1 LEQVINQSLKE
12 LTLTKKIQTD
22 EDKAK
27 QHLLC
32 SDGEIPEHIAIIMD
46 GNGRWAKSK
55 GSIRLHG
62 HKVGVDSVRDI
73 TEACAQLGIQY
84 LTLYAFSTENWG
96 RPSAEVRG
104 LMRLLVSSL
113 RKEADNLHENNIRL
127 VTIGQMDRFPIDCQD
142 ELKEAIDLT
151 HANTRLQLCL
161 ALSYSGRW
169 DITEAVKKIAHH
181 VHNGRLDPDLINDQM
196 ISDHLSTA
204 DVPDPDLIIR
214 TSGEYRIS
222 NFLLWQLAYSELY
235 ITEQYWPDF
244 RRNELYK
251 AIKSYQK
258 RDRRFGKL
266 QIGKDEKSTN
276 SRLH

>member
-1 LEQVINQSLKE
+1 LKKF
-12 LTLTKKIQTD
+12 TLTNTEQTKADQEKQLELKK
-22 EDKAK
+22 
-27 QHLLC
+27 
-32 SDGEIPEHIAIIMD
+32 SGEIPEHIAIIMD
-46 GNGRWAKSK
+46 GNGRWARSK

-73 TEACAQLGIQY
+73 TESCAQLGVKY

-127 VTIGQMDRFPIDCQD
+127 VTIGQTDRFPDNCKKQ
-142 ELKEAIDLT
+142 LKEAIELT
-151 HANTRLQLCL
+151 EDNDRLQLCL

-169 DITEAVKKIAHH
+169 DITEAVKKIATH
-181 VHNGRLDPDLINDQM
+181 VKEGRLDPALINDQM
-196 ISDHLSTA
+196 IADHLSTA
-204 DVPDPDLIIR
+204 EVPDPDLIIR

-235 ITEQYWPDF
+235 ITEQFWPDF
-244 RRNELYK
+244 RRDELYK
-251 AIKSYQK
+251 AINSYQS
-258 RDRRFGKL
+258 RDRRFGKINL
-266 QIGKDEKSTN
+266 PEDEKGLAA
-276 SRLH
+276 RLLKKENK

>member
-1 LEQVINQSLKE
+1 MKKI
-12 LTLTKKIQTD
+12 TLTNKEQSAS
-22 EDKAK
+22 DKDKQAK
-27 QHLLC
+27 LVE
-32 SDGEIPEHIAIIMD
+32 SGEIPEHIAIIMD

-73 TEACAQLGIQY
+73 TESCAQLGVKY

-96 RPSAEVRG
+96 RPTAEVRG
-104 LMRLLVSSL
+104 LMRILVNSL

-127 VTIGQMDRFPIDCQD
+127 VTIGQTERFPDDCKAK
-142 ELKEAIDLT
+142 LNEAIDLT
-151 HANTRLQLCL
+151 CQNDRLQLCL

-169 DITEAVKKIAHH
+169 DITEAVKKIATH
-181 VHNGRLDPDLINDQM
+181 VKEGRLDPSLINDQM
-196 ISDHLSTA
+196 ITDHLSTA

-235 ITEQYWPDF
+235 ITEQFWPDF
-244 RRNELYK
+244 RRDELYK
-251 AIKSYQK
+251 AIESYQG
-258 RDRRFGKL
+258 RDRRFGK
-266 QIGKDEKSTN
+266 IENSKDEKGLAA
-276 SRLH
+276 RLLNKKE

>member
-1 LEQVINQSLKE
+1 LKKF
-12 LTLTKKIQTD
+12 TLTNTEQT
-22 EDKAK
+22 KADQEK
-27 QHLLC
+27 QLELKR
-32 SDGEIPEHIAIIMD
+32 SGEIPEHIAIIMD
-46 GNGRWAKSK
+46 GNGRWARSK

-73 TEACAQLGIQY
+73 TESCAQLGVKY

-127 VTIGQMDRFPIDCQD
+127 VTIGQTDRFPDNCKKQ
-142 ELKEAIDLT
+142 LKEAIELT
-151 HANTRLQLCL
+151 EGNDRLQLCL

-169 DITEAVKKIAHH
+169 DITEAVKKIATH
-181 VHNGRLDPDLINDQM
+181 VKEGRLDPALINDQM
-196 ISDHLSTA
+196 IADHLSTA
-204 DVPDPDLIIR
+204 EVPDPDLIIR

-235 ITEQYWPDF
+235 ITEKFWPDF
-244 RRNELYK
+244 RRDELYK
-251 AIKSYQK
+251 AINSYQS
-258 RDRRFGKL
+258 RDRRFGKIDL
-266 QIGKDEKSTN
+266 SEDEKGLAA
-276 SRLH
+276 RLLKNENK

>member
-1 LEQVINQSLKE
+1 MKK
-12 LTLTKKIQTD
+12 LTLTNTEQSEADQKKQL
-22 EDKAK
+22 ELNK
-27 QHLLC
+27 
-32 SDGEIPEHIAIIMD
+32 SGEIPEHIAIIMD
-46 GNGRWAKSK
+46 GNGRWARSK

-73 TEACAQLGIQY
+73 TESCAQLGVKY

-127 VTIGQMDRFPIDCQD
+127 VTIGQTDRFPDDCKKQ
-142 ELKEAIDLT
+142 LKEAIELT
-151 HANTRLQLCL
+151 ENNDRLQLCL

-169 DITEAVKKIAHH
+169 DITEAVKKIATH
-181 VHNGRLDPDLINDQM
+181 VKEGRLDPTLINDQM
-196 ISDHLSTA
+196 IADHLSTA
-204 DVPDPDLIIR
+204 EVPDPDLIIR

-235 ITEQYWPDF
+235 ITEQFWPDF
-244 RRNELYK
+244 RRDELYK
-251 AIKSYQK
+251 AIESYQS
-258 RDRRFGKL
+258 RDRRFGKVK
-266 QIGKDEKSTN
+266 QSEDEKGLAA
-276 SRLH
+276 RLLKKK

>member
-1 LEQVINQSLKE
+1 LKE
-12 LTLTKKIQTD
+12 LTLTNTTQTS
-22 EDKAK
+22 EDKEN
-27 QHLLC
+27 QFLLKEN
-32 SDGEIPEHIAIIMD
+32 GEIPEHIAIIMD

-73 TEACAQLGIQY
+73 TEACAQLGVQY

-104 LMRLLVSSL
+104 LMRILVSSL
-113 RKEADNLHENNIRL
+113 RKEAENLHKNNIQL
-127 VTIGQMDRFPIDCQD
+127 VTIGQMDRFPQDCQKQ
-142 ELKEAIDLT
+142 LQEAIDLT
-151 HANTRLQLCL
+151 KDNTRLQLCL

-169 DITEAVKKIAHH
+169 DITEAFKKISNH
-181 VHNGRLDPDLINDQM
+181 VKEGRLDPELINDQM

-204 DVPDPDLIIR
+204 NVPDPDLIIR

-235 ITEQYWPDF
+235 ITQQYWPDF
-244 RRNELYK
+244 RRNDLYK
-251 AIKSYQK
+251 AIASYQK
-258 RDRRFGKL
+258 RDRRFGKVQL
-266 QIGKDEKSTN
+266 SKDESDSS
-276 SRLH
+276 SRLNKK

>member
-1 LEQVINQSLKE
+1 MKK
-12 LTLTKKIQTD
+12 LTLTNTEQTKADQEKQLELKK
-22 EDKAK
+22 
-27 QHLLC
+27 
-32 SDGEIPEHIAIIMD
+32 SGEIPEHIAIIMD
-46 GNGRWAKSK
+46 GNGRWARSK

-73 TEACAQLGIQY
+73 TESCAQLGVKY

-127 VTIGQMDRFPIDCQD
+127 VTIGQTDRFPEDCKKQ
-142 ELKEAIDLT
+142 LKEAIDLT
-151 HANTRLQLCL
+151 QDNDRLQLCL

-169 DITEAVKKIAHH
+169 DITEAVKKIATH
-181 VHNGRLDPDLINDQM
+181 VKEGRLDPMLINDQM
-196 ISDHLSTA
+196 IADHLSTA
-204 DVPDPDLIIR
+204 EVPDPDLIIR

-235 ITEQYWPDF
+235 MTEQFWPDF
-244 RRNELYK
+244 RRDELYK
-251 AIKSYQK
+251 AIDSYQS
-258 RDRRFGKL
+258 RDRRFGK
-266 QIGKDEKSTN
+266 INSSKDEKGLAT
-276 SRLH
+276 RLLEKKKK

>member
-1 LEQVINQSLKE
+1 MKE
-12 LTLTKKIQTD
+12 YTLTNTAQSDSDRKKQD
-22 EDKAK
+22 
-27 QHLLC
+27 LLTER
-32 SDGEIPEHIAIIMD
+32 GEIPEHIAIIMD

-62 HKVGVDSVRDI
+62 HKVGVDSVKDI
-73 TEACAQLGIQY
+73 TESCAQLGVKY

-113 RKEADNLHENNIRL
+113 RKEARNLNENNIRL
-127 VTIGQMDRFPIDCQD
+127 VTIGQMDRFPKQCRK
-142 ELKEAIDLT
+142 ELLEAIDLT
-151 HANTRLQLCL
+151 SDNERLELCL

-169 DITEAVKKIAHH
+169 DITEAVKRIATH
-181 VHNGRLDPDLINDQM
+181 VKEGRLDPDLINDQM

-204 DVPDPDLIIR
+204 KVPDPDLIIR

-235 ITEQYWPDF
+235 ITKTYWPDF
-244 RRNELYK
+244 RREELYE
-251 AIKSYQK
+251 AIESYQD

-266 QIGKDEKSTN
+266 SPGEDEKSTG
-276 SRLH
+276 SR

>member
-1 LEQVINQSLKE
+1 MKE
-12 LTLTKKIQTD
+12 LTLTNKNQTSA
-22 EDKAK
+22 DKEKQAK
-27 QHLLC
+27 LIK
-32 SDGEIPEHIAIIMD
+32 SGEIPEHIAIIMD

-73 TEACAQLGIQY
+73 TESCAQLGVKY

-113 RKEADNLHENNIRL
+113 RKEADNLHENDIKL
-127 VTIGQMDRFPIDCQD
+127 VTIGQIDRFPEDCKKQ
-142 ELKEAIDLT
+142 LQEAIDLT
-151 HANTRLQLCL
+151 EENERLQLCL

-169 DITEAVKKIAHH
+169 DITEAVKKIGTH
-181 VHNGRLDPDLINDQM
+181 VKEGRLDPSLINDQM
-196 ISDHLSTA
+196 IADHLSTA
-204 DVPDPDLIIR
+204 EVPDPDLIIR

-235 ITEQYWPDF
+235 ITEQFWPDF
-244 RRNELYK
+244 RREELYK
-251 AIKSYQK
+251 AIESYQG
-258 RDRRFGKL
+258 RDRRFGKI
-266 QIGKDEKSTN
+266 QTSKDEKGS
-276 SRLH
+276 SARLLKSKD